1 MIART
6 FLFFSSLLVIV
17 INIIYPTIWYV
28 SLKFCQLLWWLM
40 GKELP
45 RTYTDKFA
53 TAWGLLQIGA
63 AFPLNRTKIKMEV
76 TPEAAAYEGPMLVMM
91 NHQSTF
97 DIAAAYYTLWKLGR
111 NLRWVLKKE
120 LLNVPAIGTACYETK
135 CAFVDRTDRKKAEE
149 ELLRF
154 SKQIEADGVSAV
166 IFVEGTR
173 ATPRKMEKSN
183 YKYLLNPKPM
193 GISILHEQL
202 PHWPILSVTLDWV
215 GKTGTTIFNTSI
227 WGATLRI
234 DCRLIMPEE
243 LPADHDGF
251 VKWLFEVDWPRR
263 EALIES
269 WRREAGLLPSPS
281 HPDNHQT
288 TAEASTIHQA

>member
-1 MIART
+1 MIARL

-45 RTYTDKFA
+45 RAYTDKFA

-76 TPEAAAYEGPMLVMM
+76 TPEAAAYEGPLLVMM

-154 SKQIEADGVSAV
+154 SKQIEEDGVSAV

-173 ATPRKMEKSN
+173 ATPRKMEKSD

-234 DCRLIMPEE
+234 DCQLIMPEE

-251 VKWLFEVDWPRR
+251 VRWLFEVDWPRR

-269 WRREAGLLPSPS
+269 WRQEAGILPAP
-281 HPDNHQT
+281 HPDSKQT
-288 TAEASTIHQA
+288 TAEAPGMHQA